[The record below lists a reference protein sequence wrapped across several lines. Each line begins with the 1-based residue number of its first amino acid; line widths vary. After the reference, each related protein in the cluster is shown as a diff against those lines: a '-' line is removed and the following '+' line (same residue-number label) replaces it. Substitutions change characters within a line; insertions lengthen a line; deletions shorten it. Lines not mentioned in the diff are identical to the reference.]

1 MFNFKRKTLQYLAA
15 LGVLSLLS
23 LPTNGQA
30 AADDVLRIDTNLVNL
45 FFTALDRDNRLIT
58 NLTRDDLQVFE
69 DGKAQKILLFQ
80 AETNRPLNVAIL
92 VDISGSQKTTLEL
105 EKTTIRAFVES
116 VLQNR
121 DDKVALVSFAADPFL
136 EQPLTSNLSAT
147 QQAIEQVKT
156 IRGAIGYQGSG
167 TILPVGTKPAGGFLS
182 YTSAIWDAIALSCR
196 HVLKPASVEA
206 RRIIVIVTDGNDT
219 SSRSSLEEAIEASL
233 QSDAI
238 VYAIGVGD
246 SSLTDGV
253 NKQTLKRLSFETGG
267 RFFAPKRN
275 EDLTDAFKKIAAEL
289 RSQYLVTY
297 VPQTEDQAGGSYR
310 RIKLELNK
318 GKQTENLRLVY
329 RNGYYFKARF

>member
-1 MFNFKRKTLQYLAA
+1 MFKFNRKALQYFAA

-23 LPTNGQA
+23 LQTNGQD
-30 AADDVLRIDTNLVNL
+30 AADEILRIDTNLVNL
-45 FFTALDRDNRLIT
+45 FFTAFDRDNRLIT
-58 NLTRDDLQVFE
+58 NLTREDLKLFE
-69 DGKAQKILLFQ
+69 DGKAQKILLFES
-80 AETNRPLNVAIL
+80 ETNRALNVAIL

-136 EQPLTSNLSAT
+136 EQPLTSDLSAT
-147 QQAIEQVKT
+147 QQALERVKT
-156 IRGAIGYQGSG
+156 VRGVMGYQGLG

-182 YTSAIWDAIALSCR
+182 YTSAIWEAIAESCR
-196 HVLKPASVEA
+196 SVLKPGSVDA

-219 SSRSSLEEAIEASL
+219 SSRSSLKEAIDAAI
-233 QSDAI
+233 QSDAM

-246 SSLTDGV
+246 SSLSDGV
-253 NKQTLKRLSFETGG
+253 NQETLKRLSFETGG

-275 EDLTDAFKKIAAEL
+275 EDLNEAFKKIATEL

-297 VPQTEDQAGGSYR
+297 VPQKEDQAGGSYR
-310 RIKLELNK
+310 RIRLVINK

-329 RNGYYFKARF
+329 RSGYYFKGR

>member
-1 MFNFKRKTLQYLAA
+1 MFNFKRKAWQYFAA

-23 LPTNGQA
+23 LQTNGQD
-30 AADDVLRIDTNLVNL
+30 AADEILRIDTNLVNL

-58 NLTRDDLQVFE
+58 NLTREDLQIFE
-69 DGKAQKILLFQ
+69 DGKAQKIFSFES
-80 AETNRPLNVAIL
+80 ETNRALNVAIL

-136 EQPLTSNLSAT
+136 EQPLTSDLSAT
-147 QQAIEQVKT
+147 QQALERVKT
-156 IRGAIGYQGSG
+156 VRGVMGYQGLG

-182 YTSAIWDAIALSCR
+182 YTSAIWDAIAESCR
-196 HVLKPASVEA
+196 SVLKPGSVDA

-219 SSRSSLEEAIEASL
+219 SSRSSLKEAIDAAI
-233 QSDAI
+233 QSDAM

-246 SSLTDGV
+246 SSLSDGV
-253 NKQTLKRLSFETGG
+253 NQETLKRLSFETGG

-275 EDLTDAFKKIAAEL
+275 EDLNEAFKKIATEL

-297 VPQTEDQAGGSYR
+297 VPQKEDQAGGSYR
-310 RIKLELNK
+310 RIRLAINK

-329 RNGYYFKARF
+329 RSGYYFKGR

>member
-1 MFNFKRKTLQYLAA
+1 MFKFNRKALQYFAA

-23 LPTNGQA
+23 LQTNGQD
-30 AADDVLRIDTNLVNL
+30 AADEILRIDTNLVNL
-45 FFTALDRDNRLIT
+45 FFTAFDRDNRLIT
-58 NLTRDDLQVFE
+58 NLTREDLKLFE
-69 DGKAQKILLFQ
+69 DGKAQKILLFES
-80 AETNRPLNVAIL
+80 ETNRALNVAIL

-121 DDKVALVSFAADPFL
+121 DDKVALISFAADPFL

-147 QQAIEQVKT
+147 QQALERVKT
-156 IRGAIGYQGSG
+156 IRGVIGYQGSG
-167 TILPVGTKPAGGFLS
+167 TILPVGTKPAAGFLS
-182 YTSAIWDAIALSCR
+182 YTSAIWDAIAQSCR
-196 HVLKPASVEA
+196 NVLKPASVDA

-219 SSRSSLEEAIEASL
+219 SSRSSLEEAIDATI

-246 SSLTDGV
+246 SSLSDGV
-253 NKQTLKRLSFETGG
+253 NRETLKRLSFETGG

-275 EDLTDAFKKIAAEL
+275 EDLNEAFKKIATEL

-297 VPQTEDQAGGSYR
+297 VPQKEDQAGSSYR
-310 RIKLELNK
+310 RIRLAVNK

-329 RNGYYFKARF
+329 RSGYYFKGR